1 MDLFI
6 GYLVLFVCTPT
17 LVRMITKID
26 TFEYKSGY
34 NNIQHFN
41 DIVHVCAMI
50 LTENTQKPM
59 AVAVYFLLDI
69 LFNFNAFIKN
79 KPYLF
84 HHIVG
89 CFMVF
94 IIYKHL
100 RLHVETLGFLIW
112 IQETALIPINMI
124 DIFRMMSI
132 QIPKSLYVFRTLWYI
147 STRVYAYGL
156 FFFYKYD
163 GEGLKTLVLLS
174 TPLMLHNVNVL
185 RLQVKSMLRVFRK

>member
-1 MDLFI
+1 MLLI

-17 LVRMITKID
+17 LVRMITKINP
-26 TFEYKSGY
+26 FEYKSGC

-50 LTENTQKPM
+50 FAENTQKPM

-69 LFNFNAFIKN
+69 LFNLNTFMNN
-79 KPYLF
+79 KAYLV

-89 CFMVF
+89 CFMIF

-100 RLHVETLGFLIW
+100 RLYVETLGFLIW
-112 IQETALIPINMI
+112 IQETALIPISII
-124 DIFRMMSI
+124 DILRLMSI
-132 QIPKSLYVFRTLWYI
+132 QIPKSLYVSRTLWYI
-147 STRVYAYGL
+147 STRVYTYGL
-156 FFFYKYD
+156 FFCYKYD
-163 GEGLKTLVLLS
+163 GEDKKTLLLLS
-174 TPLMLHNVNVL
+174 TPLLLHNVNVL